1 MWINKITLYF
11 KRFSEHNVNFVMD
24 LSGNSEKFKSWHTF
38 KTECS
43 LNHKCYIQWF
53 QLTDA
58 IPKAWKKLFKII
70 LTIMV
75 PS

>member
-1 MWINKITLYF
+1 M
-11 KRFSEHNVNFVMD
+11 MD

-58 IPKAWKKLFKII
+58 IPKAWKK
-70 LTIMV
+70 
-75 PS
+75 